1 MTPRLAN
8 PQISGGEGWAF
19 FAGTKAAGSQ
29 RSQELLDAMRLGT
42 VATIEKPFDARIE
55 KLMAVSLEEI
65 GRGDG
70 SQISGAWVLCDLHG
84 N

>member
-8 PQISGGEGWAF
+8 PQLSGGEVWAF
-19 FAGTKAAGSQ
+19 FAGTKAAGSR

-42 VATIEKPFDARIE
+42 LATIEKPFDARTVR
-55 KLMAVSLEEI
+55 LTAMSLEEI
-65 GRGDG
+65 SRRDG